1 MSSPTR
7 AWLQIHFCVIL
18 WGFTAILGKL
28 ITLPA
33 LPLVWWRMVLVV
45 GALLMVARFWSGLR
59 TIAPRLIVA
68 YAGIGVVV
76 ALHWLTFYG
85 SVKLSNASVA
95 ATCMALT
102 PVFIALAE
110 PVLARR
116 RFDARELILGLA
128 VIPGVALVVGGTPAG
143 MRLGIA
149 IGALSAFFVAIF
161 SSLNKRFI
169 GQSDALSVTGVEM
182 GAGAVF
188 LTLLAPLL
196 LDGGSLFVLP
206 ERSDAIYLIALAFGC
221 TLLPFALS
229 LVALRQLTT
238 FTTALAINMEP
249 VYAILLAIVLLG
261 EQRELDPAFYAGV
274 AIIVAVVFSQP
285 LLMRKRSPALP
296 AEPVLTD
303 GVAAAGQ
310 PGRDTNG

>member
-1 MSSPTR
+1 MSPHTR

-45 GALLMVARFWSGLR
+45 GALLLVARFWSGLR
-59 TIAPRLIVA
+59 TIAPRLVVA

-102 PVFIALAE
+102 PVFISFVE
-110 PVLARR
+110 PVVAQR

-182 GAGAVF
+182 GAGAIF

-229 LVALRQLTT
+229 LAALRQLTT

-261 EQRELDPAFYAGV
+261 EQHELDPAFYGGV
-274 AIIVAVVFSQP
+274 AIIVAVVFSHP

-303 GVAAAGQ
+303 GVAAVGQ